1 MDGRQH
7 GTTFTLERV
16 VPRHGLTVA
25 QEGARRV
32 VQLEIALP
40 KLCAARDV
48 ELDVAPFCADIWA
61 PGYARL
67 VVRLPFRGDVSSTRA
82 KFDRRRRRL
91 LVRIPEC
98 GEGFARSTLCDLI
111 AALTE
116 ALPNASSAQADALR
130 RLESAVAR
138 RRREIESATTVPLSP
153 TSVMAVDLAA
163 LPLLPPLPPRRPPPS
178 RRFIKTAHADSVEGV
193 VKIIAGGNRENDD
206 GGFVNG
212 PAHVARFH
220 SPWVLTL
227 HPDRDALV
235 IVDQENSALRLL
247 DFVTG
252 SVSNISGGLGNG
264 FANST
269 EERNARYFFPAGCAF
284 HRPFGAFVLA
294 DRFNHR
300 VRRVAL
306 AQDGTANASTFAG
319 AGPAGWA
326 DDPAATASFHDP
338 WGVAVDDDGRVY
350 VSEHKNGTIRVIAD
364 GMVTTLASGFAKPMG
379 LTIGPD
385 GAILLIDHEHHCIK
399 RVTKAGEVSLVAGD
413 GTQGF
418 RDGPA
423 SSARFCHPTDVAV
436 ASDGTIYVADWLNHR
451 VRFIADG
458 VVGTLAGAGLRS
470 TQEGVGT
477 DAAVRCPL
485 GLCLDEPSGLLYVTT
500 GRGSHRILSVT
511 VKSRAHRRRLRIYPI
526 LQTWALKQKELA
538 ELALLPQHEAKKEA
552 QAHAALR
559 LLLECPI
566 ADVVVLV
573 LEYAF

>member
-1 MDGRQH
+1 
-7 GTTFTLERV
+7 
-16 VPRHGLTVA
+16 
-25 QEGARRV
+25 
-32 VQLEIALP
+32 
-40 KLCAARDV
+40 
-48 ELDVAPFCADIWA
+48 
-61 PGYARL
+61 
-67 VVRLPFRGDVSSTRA
+67 
-82 KFDRRRRRL
+82 
-91 LVRIPEC
+91 
-98 GEGFARSTLCDLI
+98 
-111 AALTE
+111 
-116 ALPNASSAQADALR
+116 
-130 RLESAVAR
+130 
-138 RRREIESATTVPLSP
+138 
-153 TSVMAVDLAA
+153 MAVDLAA
-163 LPLLPPLPPRRPPPS
+163 LPFLPPLPPRRPSPS
-178 RRFIKTAHADSVEGV
+178 RCFIKTAHADSVEGV

-269 EERNARYFFPAGCAF
+269 GDRQNARYFFPAGCAF

-300 VRRVAL
+300 LRRVAL
-306 AQDGTANASTFAG
+306 AQDGTAIASTFAG

-326 DDPAATASFHDP
+326 DGPAAVASFHDP

-350 VSEHKNGTIRVIAD
+350 VSEHKNGTIRVITD

-379 LTIGPD
+379 LSIGPD
-385 GAILLIDHEHHCIK
+385 GAILVIDHEHHCIK
-399 RVTKAGEVSLVAGD
+399 RVTTAGEVSLVAGD

-538 ELALLPQHEAKKEA
+538 ELALLPQHEAKREA
-552 QAHAALR
+552 HAHAALR